1 MKKVLCLFGVLICCC
16 AIHSVAGTLTWT
28 GAESGEWNTT
38 ALNWKDENANPV
50 AWTQGSDAVFNE
62 SATTTTVTLVED
74 IVAMSCFFTSKVY
87 KVTGAYKLSVPSVTV
102 KQRKGRTLNV
112 EFGCPLVSPS
122 GMLTKDGDGFVLLG
136 SGGTLSNDLHVVEGR
151 WTVAAD
157 NLKHDI
163 SVEVDANAIF
173 SVSKTASATIG
184 NLTGAGTVL
193 LGDRPTPART
203 TFGSDGGSYISTL
216 KKYTLAVSTGRVAA
230 PFAINGVPFTTATHN
245 ANVTAANGRGGFRF
259 TGFTWTST
267 ANQFPGKANSRGVPT
282 IDDVTQLLES
292 LVLGETA
299 ASKVEVFDLT
309 PGQWYSFRVYELKF
323 DNGARDAYL
332 TFNPDGNGPMTH
344 VFYDAQGDYSSPSF
358 IEYVFCANDTG
369 TFEFSLTTPAERG
382 TTTARWHFYGFTV
395 EETTAPATA
404 SLALTANDG
413 SFAGKVLNGTITG
426 YPLPLTW
433 KGGSGT
439 WNATGSDWLDAE
451 GHATTWKN
459 GATAVFKGNAGTVTI
474 DGDIYGSISFQTNG
488 YTVAGSFGTHDVMVT
503 ADAGTSNTFA
513 SVASGAF
520 TKKGT
525 GLVSLGGAA
534 SLTGR
539 VNVDGGT
546 LMVQAANSLSTTTD
560 VRVASGAVFQAVANA
575 TIGHLDGEGTLVIG
589 SFPRASINAFTCDED
604 SGFSTNKTYTHLY
617 DCGAADDGATIN
629 GVKLRAVTTTSVSA
643 TATNGGC
650 TGLPGAGTKDAK
662 LSYLNAA
669 NIVSGMGIFNLLRD
683 SRYSSSY
690 APNLTGL
697 KVGRWHELRL
707 YYSQFE
713 AINATGRRGD
723 ISFSPLAD
731 GTYRDTVIAYQNA
744 RAASFVS
751 YKFQPVKDSFSFKVK
766 AITGGDWLLYG
777 LSVELCDP
785 PVSDVTLTVNVRAGR
800 EATFAGPIV
809 VAGKLVKAGSG
820 TLRLTHEGT
829 EFLDLD
835 ADAGTVVLPGGATI
849 TGTLDIK
856 SGATVAD
863 AKETDY
869 ASPTASEKK
878 SGCTINTLT
887 GAGMF
892 ELEGKS
898 DVISKRFSF
907 VNVTDDASSGFSSE
921 KTYTHLIDFGNGGA
935 ATVNGVDIPAFTSTT
950 GTSHPA
956 DANVGGFN
964 FRYMYDW
971 STQAGLLNY
980 IANTEGVFNLYRDFT
995 VFPGS
1000 GPWTFHFYNL
1010 QVGKW
1015 HEFRWYQRAPVN
1027 GGLGTGRRVTYRFD
1041 PDAGG
1046 PQGVSVYMDQ
1056 NSYAPHYLAYRFYAA
1071 TADCF
1076 TFTLYNESSANGAHI
1091 YGFSCEVIDDPT
1103 VAEPGHVSVAGGSFA
1118 GSISGTNDWFK
1129 AGTNT
1134 LTLSGTSPYSGTAVV
1149 SNGTLLA
1156 QNAAFTAG
1164 SVRIDAGGAFGVTRG
1179 ASASVGGNFT
1189 VSNGGTIRYEV
1200 EPGSQ
1205 SGAVAVASDTSLAA
1219 TGTVNVVSA
1228 LSAQQLPSHST
1239 LVVTQGTTS
1248 EPESYEGWQTILNGG
1263 DKFRGTLE
1271 LDGKNLNLLCKRGL
1285 YFIFR

>member
-1 MKKVLCLFGVLICCC
+1 MFGVLISFC
-16 AIHSVAGTLTWT
+16 AFRSIADVLTWT

-62 SATTTTVTLVED
+62 SATATTVTLAED
-74 IVAMSCFFTSKVY
+74 IVAASCFFTSKVY
-87 KVTGAYKLSVPSVTV
+87 KVTGTYKLSVPSVTV

-122 GMLTKDGDGFVLLG
+122 GTLTKDGDGFVLLG
-136 SGGTLSNDLHVVEGR
+136 SGGTLSNDLHVAEGR

-157 NLKHDI
+157 RLKHDI
-163 SVEVDANAIF
+163 SVEVDANAMF
-173 SVSKTASATIG
+173 SVGKAASATTIG
-184 NLTGAGTVL
+184 NLTGSGTVL
-193 LGDRPTPART
+193 LGDCPIPART
-203 TFGSDGGSYISTL
+203 TFSSDGNCYISTL
-216 KKYTLAVSTGRVAA
+216 KKYTHAVSAGRVSA
-230 PFAINGVPFTTATHN
+230 PFAINGVPFTTALHN
-245 ANVTAANGRGGFRF
+245 ANVAAANGRGGFRF
-259 TGFTWTST
+259 TGFTWTSS
-267 ANQFPGKANSRGVPT
+267 ANQFPGKASNRGVPT
-282 IDDVTQLLES
+282 VDDVTQLLES

-344 VFYDAQGDYSSPSF
+344 VFYDAQGDTASPSF
-358 IEYVFCANDTG
+358 IEYVFCANDAG

-426 YPLPLTW
+426 HPLPLTW

-439 WNATGSDWLDAE
+439 WNTTDSDWRDAD

-459 GATAVFKGNAGTVTI
+459 GATAVFKGHAGTVTI
-474 DGDIYGSISFQTNG
+474 DGDIYGDISFQTNG
-488 YTVAGSFGTHDVMVT
+488 YTVAGSFGTHDVTVSAN
-503 ADAGTSNTFA
+503 ADTSNTFA
-513 SVASGAF
+513 SVTSGAF
-520 TKKGT
+520 TKKGA
-525 GLVSLGGAA
+525 GLVTLAGAA

-546 LMVQAANSLSTTTD
+546 LMVQAANGLSATTD
-560 VRVASGAVFQAVANA
+560 VRVASGAVFQTVANA

-617 DCGAADDGATIN
+617 DCGAADDGAAIN

-662 LSYLNAA
+662 LSYLNNA
-669 NIVSGMGIFNLLRD
+669 NIVSGMGIFDLLRD

-707 YYSQFE
+707 YYSRFE
-713 AINATGRRGD
+713 GINATGRHGD

-731 GTYRDTVIAYQNA
+731 GTYRDTIAAYQNA
-744 RAASFVS
+744 RTASFLS

-785 PVSDVTLTVNVRAGR
+785 PVSDVALTVNVRTDR

-809 VAGKLVKAGSG
+809 AAGKLVKAGSG

-829 EFLDLD
+829 EFVDLD

-849 TGTLDIK
+849 SGTLDIK
-856 SGATVAD
+856 AGATVAD
-863 AKETDY
+863 AKGTDY

-878 SGCTINTLT
+878 SGCTINALT
-887 GAGMF
+887 GAGTF
-892 ELEGKS
+892 ALEGKS

-907 VNVTDDASSGFSSE
+907 VYVTNDASSGFSSE
-921 KTYTHLIDFGNGGA
+921 KTYTHLMDFGTGGET
-935 ATVNGVDIPAFTSTT
+935 TVNGVTVPAYATAAISH
-950 GTSHPA
+950 SHPEGS
-956 DANVGGFN
+956 NVGGCIFS
-964 FRYMYDW
+964 YMYDW

-980 IANTEGVFNLYRDFT
+980 IANTEGIYNLYRDFT

-1000 GPWTFHFYNL
+1000 GPWTLHLYNL

-1027 GGLGTGRRVTYRFD
+1027 GGLGTGRRVTYQFN
-1041 PDAGG
+1041 PDDGQ
-1046 PQGVSVYMDQ
+1046 QGVSVYMDQ

-1071 TADCF
+1071 TSDCF
-1076 TFTLYNESSANGAHI
+1076 TFTLYNESSQNGAHI

-1103 VAEPGHVSVAGGSFA
+1103 EMETGHVSVAGGSFA
-1118 GSISGTNDWFK
+1118 GSISGTNDWLK

-1134 LTLSGTSPYSGTAVV
+1134 LTLSGTSPFSGTAVV
-1149 SNGTLLA
+1149 SGGTLLA

-1164 SVRIDAGGAFGVTRG
+1164 SVRIDEGGTFGVTRG

-1189 VSNGGTIRYEV
+1189 VSNGGTIRYAV
-1200 EPGSQ
+1200 EQGSQ
-1205 SGAVAVASDTSLAA
+1205 SGALAVAGDTSLAA
-1219 TGTVNVVSA
+1219 TGTVDVVSA
-1228 LSAQQLPSHST
+1228 LTAQKIPSRST
-1239 LVVTQGTTS
+1239 LVVTQGTTV

-1263 DKFRGTLE
+1263 EKFRGTLE
-1271 LDGKNLNLLCKRGL
+1271 LDGNALNLRCKRGL